1 MESGELFNSGEMTNP
16 PGRGHEVKWY
26 LVTNHQNLMFMLSAG
41 MVMPPSGFGKKYYQ
55 DTLSLIPGWV
65 PLFPESIWRSALD
78 HSVAEQPLL
87 RPCCAELDL
96 SGVSGGVKVL
106 RSGGWEDVRF
116 PEEVYGNE
124 ELVLVPAPL
133 PVSMVKEICFA
144 SKEDKAYCE
153 KDAKYFSNVPLVD
166 FKTKVAAGLFKKT
179 KNTAWPPRL
188 DGVAERPVELHLA
201 DAFGGVLTLL
211 SLLSSRED
219 VAAQLTKAFFQQ
231 EPDAEVA
238 AAVPML
244 LGAHAL
250 FYSPAGLA
258 DHYGASG
265 ALYGDLAKA
274 LVQHREAGG
283 SGSPKDIVMRELEAS
298 NATLQGAAKS
308 GVERLMDDLKRIVQ
322 FPDKTLDELLE
333 IHQKPLPRTL
343 VLFFMNDSSQ
353 DLLDINN
360 AQLAGYEVCGA
371 AILFGIT
378 EGWMR
383 MSTQQRVR
391 DGLNTVVPAYMAYLS
406 HQIADSGF
414 NLGVLPERRLSLRE
428 LFGERNPDSKAN
440 NAALGIAR
448 ACKWDCIKTR
458 IKLGKGAYQLV
469 IDGAGASLVLDGDIK
484 AVEAEVDWDKFRAC
498 LKGTPTIP
506 AKVELEARKML
517 GN

>member
-1 MESGELFNSGEMTNP
+1 MASGELFSSGEMIAP

-211 SLLSSRED
+211 SLLSGRD
-219 VAAQLTKAFFQQ
+219 DMAAQLTRAFFQP
-231 EPDAEVA
+231 ELDAEVSTS
-238 AAVPML
+238 VPML
-244 LGAHAL
+244 IGAHAL
-250 FYSPAGLA
+250 FYSPARLA
-258 DHYGASG
+258 EQYGASG
-265 ALYGDLAKA
+265 ALYRDLAKA
-274 LVQHREAGG
+274 LVQCRSDSGT
-283 SGSPKDIVMRELEAS
+283 GSPKDIVMRELEAF
-298 NATLQGAAKS
+298 NATWQGVARD
-308 GVERLMDDLKRIVQ
+308 GIERLIDDLKRIVQ

-343 VLFFMNDSSQ
+343 VLFFLNDNSQ
-353 DLLDINN
+353 DLLEINSS
-360 AQLAGYEVCGA
+360 QLSGYEVCGA

-391 DGLNTVVPAYMAYLS
+391 DGLNAVVPAHMAYLS
-406 HQIADSGF
+406 HQISGSGF
-414 NLGVLPERRLSLRE
+414 DLGVLPERRLSLRE
-428 LFGERNPDSKAN
+428 LFGEKHPDSKTS

-458 IKLGKGAYQLV
+458 IKLGKGAYQLL
-469 IDGAGASLVLDGDIK
+469 IDGAGASLLLDGDIK
-484 AVEAEVDWDKFRAC
+484 AVEAEIDWEKFRAY
-498 LKGTPTIP
+498 LGAGPDLP
-506 AKVELEARKML
+506 SKVELEARKML

>member
-1 MESGELFNSGEMTNP
+1 MESGELFNRGEMTTP

-26 LVTNHQNLMFMLSAG
+26 LVTNHQNLMYMLSAG

-96 SGVSGGVKVL
+96 SAVSGGVKVL
-106 RSGGWEDVRF
+106 RAGGWEDARF

-124 ELVLVPAPL
+124 ELVLVPTPL

-153 KDAKYFSNVPLVD
+153 KDAKYFSNVPLAD
-166 FKTKVAAGLFKKT
+166 FKTKVAAGLFKKA
-179 KNTAWPPRL
+179 KNPAWPPRL
-188 DGVAERPVELHLA
+188 EGVEERPVELHLA

-211 SLLSSRED
+211 SLLSGRDD
-219 VAAQLTKAFFQQ
+219 VAAQLTRAFFQP
-231 EPDAEVA
+231 ELDADVA

-250 FYSPAGLA
+250 FYSPGGLLE
-258 DHYGASG
+258 HYGASG
-265 ALYGDLAKA
+265 AQYGELAKA
-274 LVQHREAGG
+274 LVQYRAVSGA
-283 SGSPKDIVMRELEAS
+283 GSPKDIVMRELEAS
-298 NATLQGAAKS
+298 NATLQGAAKH
-308 GVERLMDDLKRIVQ
+308 GIERLMDDLKRIVQ

-360 AQLAGYEVCGA
+360 AQLSGYEVCGA

-383 MSTQQRVR
+383 MSMQQRVR
-391 DGLNTVVPAYMAYLS
+391 DGLNTVVPAHMAHLS
-406 HQIADSGF
+406 HQMSGSDF
-414 NLGVLPERRLSLRE
+414 DLGILPERRLSLRE
-428 LFGERNPDSKAN
+428 LFGEKQADSKTN
-440 NAALGIAR
+440 NAALAIAR
-448 ACKWDCIKTR
+448 SCKWDCIKTR
-458 IKLGKGAYQLV
+458 IKLGKGAYQLL

-484 AVEAEVDWDKFRAC
+484 AVEAEIDWEKFRAY
-498 LKGTPTIP
+498 LGSGSNLPS
-506 AKVELEARKML
+506 KVELEARKIL